1 MAVRWWIIPMLLL
14 VPGSSGAWEVLSL
27 PFSLYNFYEC
37 GFKVDIE
44 ALDCDLARNVFGQHL
59 AQELL
64 FKSVKE
70 FIESD
75 NPSKPLV
82 LSLHGWSGTGKTF
95 VSSLLV
101 KHLFKEGSQSRFV
114 HFFSPVLHF
123 PRVQNLE
130 QYKVDLK
137 GWIQGNLTAC
147 GRSLF
152 VFEEMD
158 KMHPGLIDAIV
169 PFLGTSWVVYGSN
182 YRKAIFLFISNAGGD
197 DINEVAL
204 DFWRQRKD
212 REDIRLH
219 HLESAISK
227 AVFSNPKHGFWQSQ
241 IINQHL
247 IDVIVPFLPL
257 RPSHVRQC
265 VRTEMVQQG
274 LEPEEVLV
282 NNITDSFVYFPE
294 DEKVFSS
301 TGCKTVASR
310 INYFV

>member
-1 MAVRWWIIPMLLL
+1 MAERWWLVVMLLL
-14 VPGSSGAWEVLSL
+14 VPGSSSAWELLSSL
-27 PFSLYNFYEC
+27 PLSLYNLYEC
-37 GFKVDIE
+37 GFRADIDAVDC
-44 ALDCDLARNVFGQHL
+44 ALARNVFGQHL

-70 FIESD
+70 FIEND

-130 QYKVDLK
+130 QYKADLK
-137 GWIQGNLTAC
+137 EWIQGNLTAC
-147 GRSLF
+147 CRSLF

-158 KMHPGLIDAIV
+158 KMHSGLIDAIV

-182 YRKAIFLFISNAGGD
+182 YRKAIFLFISNGGGD

-241 IINQHL
+241 IISQHL

-274 LEPEEVLV
+274 
-282 NNITDSFVYFPE
+282 
-294 DEKVFSS
+294 
-301 TGCKTVASR
+301 CKTVASR